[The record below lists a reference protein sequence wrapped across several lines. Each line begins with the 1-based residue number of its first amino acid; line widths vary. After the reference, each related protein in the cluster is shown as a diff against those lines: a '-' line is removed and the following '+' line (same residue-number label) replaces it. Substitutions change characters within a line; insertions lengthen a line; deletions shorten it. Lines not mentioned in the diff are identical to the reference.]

1 MTRILNFE
9 NNLNFFFETQITF
22 LKNLFLPE
30 FFLDFVDFLLI
41 YCVNSTETIFWN
53 YFFSSYYTVNFFL
66 FITDYSDFI
75 VLTQFAETPALFN
88 AVSQIS
94 LANILNSNLNIVNI
108 IFSNGTVIENLFS
121 NFFFIFDYIFIIIII
136 IFFFLKW
143 NYDYLIVT
151 ESQRSSLIVF
161 YESIIYSWI
170 NFVSLK
176 FESYDEALC
185 VIIIWPWCVFLIF
198 THIFAFDNNESF
210 FIFIEWGLPVIYGY
224 LLLSEHIWNF
234 GQYFFVY
241 LNGSK
246 GRRLLTITLIEDLVS
261 FIIILSRVS
270 LQVVRGLICGFF
282 HDFFREM
289 SEYLFDT
296 WFLYYEFIS
305 NTTPQSLFVKKDLF
319 LFFVD
324 VYIIAFTL
332 LFIYAILFLQL
343 LFLVI
348 AVWIFCRCWFISS
361 VTNSTSNHKNFDI
374 KFSNV
379 NFNKIL
385 K

>member
-9 NNLNFFFETQITF
+9 NNLNFFFESQITF

-30 FFLDFVDFLLI
+30 FFLDFVDFLVI
-41 YCVNSTETIFWN
+41 YCTDSTETIFWN
-53 YFFSSYYTVNFFL
+53 YFFSSYYTMNFFL
-66 FITDYSDFI
+66 FIMDYNDFI
-75 VLTQFAETPALFN
+75 VLTQLSETPALLN

-94 LANILNSNLNIVNI
+94 LLNSLNSNLNLVNT
-108 IFSNGTVIENLFS
+108 IFSNSSVLENLFS
-121 NFFFIFDYIFIIIII
+121 NFFFVFDYIFIIIIV

-143 NYDYLIVT
+143 NYDYLTVV
-151 ESQRSSLIVF
+151 ESQRSSLILF
-161 YESIIYSWI
+161 YENIIYSWV

-185 VIIIWPWCVFLIF
+185 VVIIWPWCVFLIF

-246 GRRLLTITLIEDLVS
+246 GRRLLTVTLIEDLVS

-305 NTTPQSLFVKKDLF
+305 NTNPQSLFVKKDLL
-319 LFFVD
+319 LFFID

-332 LFIYAILFLQL
+332 LFIYAVLFLQL

-361 VTNSTSNHKNFDI
+361 VANLTFNNTNFDKI
-374 KFSNV
+374 LSNT